1 VVTLQQLL
9 LRIYPWLFAW
19 CHLKKNRP
27 TAPDGS
33 SFAHYW
39 ITEPCT
45 GAKLGGRG
53 YLKKFAWIAI
63 TPCLCNCYESAPD
76 ELRHFRCGSCDTSA
90 AMSLDGTQLYET

>member
-9 LRIYPWLFAW
+9 LRFYPWLFAW

-39 ITEPCT
+39 ITEPWYW
-45 GAKLGGRG
+45 RQ
-53 YLKKFAWIAI
+53 AWRARIFEKI
-63 TPCLCNCYESAPD
+63 RMDRDYPL
-76 ELRHFRCGSCDTSA
+76 LV
-90 AMSLDGTQLYET
+90 